1 MATINAWTPDLSSV
15 VASLYERARHGPQPT
30 AEIAQRA
37 EGLPVYVDVGGSLV
51 LTTAGEVRE
60 YVFESD
66 TVNTVT
72 EPRSL
77 RLAAVSASQRYP
89 ELELL
94 RPARGERCR
103 VCGGTGTL
111 YGIRCGE
118 CDGDGFLPA

>member
-30 AEIAQRA
+30 AQIAQRT
-37 EGLPVYVDVGGSLV
+37 EGLPVYVDIGGSLV
-51 LTTAGEVRE
+51 LTTAGEVLE

-66 TVNTVT
+66 AVIIVT

-77 RLAAVSASQRYP
+77 RLAAVAASQKHP
-89 ELELL
+89 ELEVL
-94 RPARGERCR
+94 RPARGARCA
-103 VCGGTGTL
+103 VCDGSGTL